1 MEIIGLFMALL
12 YFLWLSNLISSGFRL
27 AKRIA
32 VATEASAANTAL
44 LVEMAQARASH
55 LGFEA
60 VARELGQ

>member
-1 MEIIGLFMALL
+1 MAVIGFFMALL

-32 VATEASAANTAL
+32 MATEASAANTAL

-55 LGFEA
+55 LGYDA
-60 VARELGQ
+60 VARELAQ